1 MSNYR
6 RARMPGGTYF
16 FTVVTYKRKPLLVDH
31 AARKALRDAI
41 CEVRTDRPFKIDAFC
56 LLPDHLHTIWT
67 LPKGDSNY
75 SQRWSALKARFSRQY
90 ITTVGGSANP
100 VGSRLVRGE
109 ATIWHRRFWEHL
121 IVDEDDLQR
130 HMDYIHFNPVKHG
143 HTKTVVEWPW
153 SSFHRYVWEG
163 VYPHDW
169 GGTTQAGLSLVSAG
183 E

>member
-1 MSNYR
+1 MNS
-6 RARMPGGTYF
+6 P
-16 FTVVTYKRKPLLVDH
+16 
-31 AARKALRDAI
+31 
-41 CEVRTDRPFKIDAFC
+41 
-56 LLPDHLHTIWT
+56 
-67 LPKGDSNY
+67 
-75 SQRWSALKARFSRQY
+75 
-90 ITTVGGSANP
+90 
-100 VGSRLVRGE
+100 
-109 ATIWHRRFWEHL
+109 TIWHRRFWEHL

-153 SSFHRYVWEG
+153 SSFHRYVREG